1 LNNSVSV
8 SLTLTLKLHRH
19 LKEPLFVQLCEQM
32 RQRIISGQFGTKLRL
47 LPSRTLA
54 TELEISRSTVVTAYE
69 QLVAEGYI
77 EGRRGAG
84 YFVREMTGVDYP
96 PRQTATQLTAP
107 VSSTG
112 NTPKVGHIWT
122 LPNYSQGGTDTL
134 ELTPT
139 HITA

>member
-1 LNNSVSV
+1 
-8 SLTLTLKLHRH
+8 
-19 LKEPLFVQLCEQM
+19 M

-54 TELEISRSTVVTAYE
+54 TELEISRSTVVTAYD

-112 NTPKVGHIWT
+112 NTPKVGQT
-122 LPNYSQGGTDTL
+122 LPRWYSQGGTDTL